1 VVFSSLLNTDA
12 EPAAGQDNH
21 GWMETACPA
30 VVLHTSGRFSGSV
43 KPSSHFFIRR
53 ARMNAAASHAMPTLS
68 LLEGF
73 LGFLIATV
81 ALWAFRLSASPRV
94 QS

>member
-1 VVFSSLLNTDA
+1 
-12 EPAAGQDNH
+12 
-21 GWMETACPA
+21 
-30 VVLHTSGRFSGSV
+30 
-43 KPSSHFFIRR
+43 
-53 ARMNAAASHAMPTLS
+53 MNAVTSQAMPTLS

>member
-1 VVFSSLLNTDA
+1 
-12 EPAAGQDNH
+12 
-21 GWMETACPA
+21 
-30 VVLHTSGRFSGSV
+30 
-43 KPSSHFFIRR
+43 
-53 ARMNAAASHAMPTLS
+53 MNAVASQAMPTLS

-81 ALWAFRLSASPRV
+81 VLWAFRLSASPRV